1 MEGLQNQFQKELA
14 EQRTELEK
22 IFQAKHEA
30 EGEPLIKVSMSGG
43 LRVCHEARVNT
54 IAGGLAFPTFAFQR
68 TLLRTSA
75 VMSAQEVLW
84 LLANC
89 PACFIDP
96 SYIFNY

>member
-14 EQRTELEK
+14 EQRAELEK

-43 LRVCHEARVNT
+43 AEGLREARVNT
-54 IAGGLAFPTFAFQR
+54 IAGGIAFPTFAFQC
-68 TLLRTSA
+68 TLLRTNE

-89 PACFIDP
+89 PA
-96 SYIFNY
+96 SVS